1 MTDTQGVSSGGLAGP
16 TDVGVSS
23 VTTDSA
29 KRDIRYEVLDMNSQ
43 GMYMCQQ
50 QQLDEAEAILTQA
63 YNVLENDNTVHDAQ
77 TLDQLRSTTLN
88 NLGVVE
94 CHKGLHKQ
102 ALNHLEV
109 AQTLEH
115 QWDVHSPS
123 VSLNICAACNA
134 LGMYDR
140 ATSAALDTIEMLRQ
154 TAKAAV
160 SGGAIASDDNNPS
173 SFDGPASSSSE
184 NSVLWGAA
192 WHNLGVAQLNIAS
205 GKDLSE
211 YTNVLALF
219 HNAMESTTALLGAQH
234 PMTAA
239 VHETYRS
246 IRQHLREA
254 GVFKQHRALLT
265 AELPPIAGKPE
276 APEPEPGMTAHATAQ
291 KQSKDFHL
299 TLRGKET
306 GGKKVVERYSSEA
319 FPPAIATGAGGTTPR
334 RTPRGTLASPRST
347 VSDHNTT
354 ARSNGG
360 SIQKKG
366 QSPIRGIPLSGNL
379 LAASSLYRN
388 PHPLLLHPRL
398 RPVEYVPKAPSAADG
413 SGRGGARE
421 PLPIGGKPQQG
432 SSSPPKHREQLSEE
446 MWVEAVN
453 RHQTT
458 SSPRRQTNQQGSK
471 PARPVY
477 SQQLYALDS
486 ISSDQHRVTQPVQS
500 AQSVGAAEQPNKP
513 ASTTAAGLQQGEVA

>member
-1 MTDTQGVSSGGLAGP
+1 MADVQGVNNNNNGLVGP

-23 VTTDSA
+23 VTTDSS
-29 KRDIRYEVLDMNSQ
+29 KRDVRYEVLDMNSQ

-154 TAKAAV
+154 SAKSAAEGTLNQSSTSG
-160 SGGAIASDDNNPS
+160 SGGADHHDATANSAAAAGN
-173 SFDGPASSSSE
+173 SE

-192 WHNLGVAQLNIAS
+192 WHNLAVAQLNIAS

-234 PMTAA
+234 PMTGA

-254 GVFKQHRALLT
+254 GVYKQHRALLT
-265 AELPPIAGKPE
+265 CELPPVSGKAPAPE
-276 APEPEPGMTAHATAQ
+276 AEPGMTTHATVV
-291 KQSKDFHL
+291 KQAKDFHL

-306 GGKKVVERYSSEA
+306 GGKKVVERYNSEA
-319 FPPAIATGAGGTTPR
+319 FPTTLGGSTTPR
-334 RTPRGTLASPRST
+334 KTPRGTVANNSPRNT
-347 VSDHNTT
+347 VSDYGAS
-354 ARSNGG
+354 ARSGTTG
-360 SIQKKG
+360 KSIQKRG

-388 PHPLLLHPRL
+388 PHPLLFHPKL
-398 RPVEYVPKAPSAADG
+398 RPVDYVPKLLPNAD
-413 SGRGGARE
+413 SGRGGRDA
-421 PLPIGGKPQQG
+421 LPAIGKSAQG
-432 SSSPPKHREQLSEE
+432 SSSPPKYREQLSEE

-458 SSPRRQTNQQGSK
+458 TSPRRQGNHPASK

-486 ISSDQHRVTQPVQS
+486 VNNDQHRVNQPVQS
-500 AQSVGAAEQPNKP
+500 AQSVG
-513 ASTTAAGLQQGEVA
+513 STAQ

>member
-1 MTDTQGVSSGGLAGP
+1 MTDVQGVNNGLVGP

-23 VTTDSA
+23 VTTDSS
-29 KRDIRYEVLDMNSQ
+29 KRDVRYEVLDMNSQ

-154 TAKAAV
+154 SAKSAAEGTLHHSGTVGSGTEHDPTATSPTAAAA
-160 SGGAIASDDNNPS
+160 GN
-173 SFDGPASSSSE
+173 SE

-192 WHNLGVAQLNIAS
+192 WHNLAVAQLNIAS

-234 PMTAA
+234 PMTGA

-254 GVFKQHRALLT
+254 GVYKQHRALLT
-265 AELPPIAGKPE
+265 CELPPVSGKAPPPE
-276 APEPEPGMTAHATAQ
+276 AEPGLTTHATAV

-319 FPPAIATGAGGTTPR
+319 FPSALGGGSSGTTPR
-334 RTPRGTLASPRST
+334 RTPRGTAINSPRNT
-347 VSDHNTT
+347 VSDYGAS
-354 ARSNGG
+354 ARSGSTK
-360 SIQKKG
+360 SIQKRG

-379 LAASSLYRN
+379 LAASALYRN
-388 PHPLLLHPRL
+388 PHPLLFHPKL
-398 RPVEYVPKAPSAADG
+398 RPVDYVPKLLPNAD
-413 SGRGGARE
+413 SGRGGRDA
-421 PLPIGGKPQQG
+421 LPAIGKSAQG
-432 SSSPPKHREQLSEE
+432 SSSPPKYREQLSEE

-458 SSPRRQTNQQGSK
+458 TSPRRQGNNPASK

-486 ISSDQHRVTQPVQS
+486 VNSDQHRVNQPVQS
-500 AQSVGAAEQPNKP
+500 AQSVGGTAPP
-513 ASTTAAGLQQGEVA
+513 AQ

>member
-1 MTDTQGVSSGGLAGP
+1 MADIQGANSGGLVGP

-23 VTTDSA
+23 VTTDSS
-29 KRDIRYEVLDMNSQ
+29 KRDVRYEVLDMNSQ

-115 QWDVHSPS
+115 QWEVHSPS

-134 LGMYDR
+134 LGLYDR

-154 TAKAAV
+154 TAKNVAEGTLNNSNSGSDQHNASTTAAAAA
-160 SGGAIASDDNNPS
+160 GGAGSN
-173 SFDGPASSSSE
+173 E

-192 WHNLGVAQLNIAS
+192 WHNLAVAQLNIAS

-234 PMTAA
+234 PMTGA

-246 IRQHLREA
+246 IRQTLREA
-254 GVFKQHRALLT
+254 GVYKQHRALLT
-265 AELPPIAGKPE
+265 CELPPVSGRAPAPE
-276 APEPEPGMTAHATAQ
+276 AEAGMTVHATAL

-306 GGKKVVERYSSEA
+306 GGKKVVERYNSEA
-319 FPPAIATGAGGTTPR
+319 FPSSVAGSGGGS
-334 RTPRGTLASPRST
+334 TPRGTPRSPRNT
-347 VSDHNTT
+347 VSDYGSS
-354 ARSNGG
+354 ARSGT
-360 SIQKKG
+360 SKSLQKRG

-379 LAASSLYRN
+379 LAASTLYRN

-398 RPVEYVPKAPSAADG
+398 RPVDYVPKLIPNNNAD
-413 SGRGGARE
+413 SGRAGRE
-421 PLPIGGKPQQG
+421 ALPAIGGKSAQG
-432 SSSPPKHREQLSEE
+432 SSSPPKYREQLSED

-458 SSPRRQTNQQGSK
+458 TSPRRQGNNTQSK

-477 SQQLYALDS
+477 SQQLYSLDTVN
-486 ISSDQHRVTQPVQS
+486 SDQHRVNQPVQS
-500 AQSVGAAEQPNKP
+500 AQSVGDQSNASRGGP
-513 ASTTAAGLQQGEVA
+513 APAVA